1 METGFVKKL
10 ASKEITKQELLQKVE
25 QNFDLL
31 SEVLQGVSSSKAA
44 IRYGCAKVLMD
55 LSEKYPEKL
64 YPYMQ
69 TFIELLDS
77 KYRILIWNTMAIIA
91 NLTKVDED
99 HKFDAIFDK
108 YYSFLNDEYMV
119 TVANVVGNS
128 ARIALAKPYLVQ
140 MITAELLKVND
151 ISLTPHLT
159 TECKRVIVEHTIKSL
174 NAFFEKIE
182 AKAEVLS
189 FVKGHL
195 NSSRASLKKEAQN
208 FLKKWDCSFLLGN
221 MEN

>member
-1 METGFVKKL
+1 METSLVKKL
-10 ASKEITKQELLQKVE
+10 ASKEITKQELFDKVE

-31 SEVLQGVSSSKAA
+31 PEVLQGVASSKAA

-55 LSEKYPEKL
+55 LSEKYPDKL

-69 TFIELLDS
+69 NFIELLDS
-77 KYRILIWNTMAIIA
+77 NYRILVWNAMAIIA
-91 NLTKVDED
+91 NLTEVDKDKE
-99 HKFDAIFDK
+99 FDAAFDK

-128 ARIALAKPYLVQ
+128 AKIALAKPYLVQ
-140 MITAELLKVND
+140 KITTELLKVND

-159 TECKRVIVEHTIKSL
+159 AECKRVIVEHTIKSL

-182 AKAEVLS
+182 DKREVLF
-189 FVKGHL
+189 FVKAHI
-195 NSSRASLKKEAQN
+195 NSSRASLRKEAQN
-208 FLKKWDCSFLLGN
+208 FLKKWD
-221 MEN
+221 

>member
-1 METGFVKKL
+1 MENSLVKKL
-10 ASKEITKQELLQKVE
+10 ASKEITKQELFEKVE

-31 SEVLQGVSSSKAA
+31 PEVLQGVSSSKAA

-77 KYRILIWNTMAIIA
+77 NYRILVWNTMAIIA
-91 NLTKVDED
+91 NLTEVDKDQE
-99 HKFDAIFDK
+99 FDATFDK

-128 ARIALAKPYLVQ
+128 AKIALAKHYLVQ
-140 MITAELLKVND
+140 KITTELLKVND

-159 TECKRVIVEHTIKSL
+159 AECKRVIVEHTIKSL

-182 AKAEVLS
+182 DKREVLS
-189 FVKGHL
+189 FVKAYI
-195 NSSRASLKKEAQN
+195 NSSRASLRKEAKN
-208 FLKKWDCSFLLGN
+208 FLKKWD
-221 MEN
+221 

>member
-1 METGFVKKL
+1 METSLVKKL
-10 ASKEITKQELLQKVE
+10 ASKEITKQELFEKVE

-31 SEVLQGVSSSKAA
+31 PEVLQGVSSSKAA

-77 KYRILIWNTMAIIA
+77 NYRILVWNTMAIIA
-91 NLTKVDED
+91 NLTEVDKDQE
-99 HKFDAIFDK
+99 FDAAFDK

-128 ARIALAKPYLVQ
+128 AKIALAKPYLVQ
-140 MITAELLKVND
+140 KITTKLLKVND

-159 TECKRVIVEHTIKSL
+159 SECKRVIVEHTIKSL

-182 AKAEVLS
+182 DKKEVLS
-189 FVKGHL
+189 FVKAYI
-195 NSSRASLKKEAQN
+195 NSSRASLRKEAQN
-208 FLKKWDCSFLLGN
+208 LLKKWD
-221 MEN
+221 

>member
-1 METGFVKKL
+1 MEIGLVKKL
-10 ASKEITKQELLQKVE
+10 ASKEITKQELLQKVV

-31 SEVLQGVSSSKAA
+31 PEVLQGVSSSKAA

-77 KYRILIWNTMAIIA
+77 KYRILNWNAMAIIA

-99 HKFDAIFDK
+99 QKFDAVFDK
-108 YYSFLNDEYMV
+108 YYSFLDDEYMV

-128 ARIALAKPYLVQ
+128 VKIALAKPYLVQ
-140 MITAELLKVND
+140 RITDKLLKVND

-159 TECKRVIVEHTIKSL
+159 AECKRVIVGHTIKSL

-182 AKAEVLS
+182 AKGEVLS

-195 NSSRASLKKEAQN
+195 NSSRASLRKEAQN
-208 FLKKWDCSFLLGN
+208 FLKKWD
-221 MEN
+221 

>member
-1 METGFVKKL
+1 METDLLKRL
-10 ASKEITKQELLQKVE
+10 WSKEITKQDLLQKVE

-31 SEVLQGVSSSKAA
+31 PEVLQGISSSKAA
-44 IRYGCAKVLMD
+44 IRYGSAKVLMD

-69 TFIELLDS
+69 TFTELLDS
-77 KYRILIWNTMAIIA
+77 RYRILIWNALATIA
-91 NLTKVDED
+91 NLTKVDKNK
-99 HKFDAIFDK
+99 KFDAIFDK

-140 MITAELLKVND
+140 RITAKLLKVND

-159 TECKRVIVEHTIKSL
+159 AECKRVIILHTIKSL
-174 NAFFEKIE
+174 NVFFEKIE
-182 AKAEVLS
+182 AKVQVLS
-189 FVKGHL
+189 FVKGQL
-195 NSSRASLKKEAQN
+195 SSPRVSLREEAQ
-208 FLKKWDCSFLLGN
+208 SFLN
-221 MEN
+221 KWT

>member
-1 METGFVKKL
+1 MKNDLIQKL
-10 ASKEITKQELLQKVE
+10 WSKVITKQELFHKVE

-31 SEVLQGVSSSKAA
+31 PEVLQGVSSSKATV
-44 IRYGCAKVLMD
+44 RYGCAKVLMG

-69 TFIELLDS
+69 TFIEMLDS
-77 KYRILIWNTMAIIA
+77 NYRILIWSTMEIIA

-99 HKFDAIFDK
+99 KKFDAIFDK
-108 YYSFLNDEYMV
+108 YYSFLNHEYMV

-128 ARIALAKPYLVQ
+128 ARIALAKPYLIQ
-140 MITAELLKVND
+140 RITTELLKVND

-159 TECKRVIVEHTIKSL
+159 AECKRVIVEHTIKSL
-174 NAFFEKIE
+174 NEFYEKIE

-189 FVKGHL
+189 FVKGHI
-195 NSSRASLKKEAQN
+195 NSSRASLRKEALK
-208 FLKKWDCSFLLGN
+208 FLNKWD
-221 MEN
+221 

>member
-1 METGFVKKL
+1 METGLVKKL
-10 ASKEITKQELLQKVE
+10 ASKEITKQGLLQKVE

-31 SEVLQGVSSSKAA
+31 PGVLQGVSSPKAA

-77 KYRILIWNTMAIIA
+77 KYRILIWNTMAILA
-91 NLTKVDED
+91 NLTKIDED
-99 HKFDAIFDK
+99 QKFDAIFDK
-108 YYSFLNDEYMV
+108 YYRFLNDEYMV

-140 MITAELLKVND
+140 RITAELLKVND

-159 TECKRVIVEHTIKSL
+159 AECKRVIVEHTIKSL

-182 AKAEVLS
+182 DKAEVLS

-195 NSSRASLKKEAQN
+195 NSSRASLRKVAQN
-208 FLKKWDCSFLLGN
+208 FLKKWD
-221 MEN
+221 